1 MKVASRCG
9 SVGILILSIFLG
21 ALGSATEAQ
30 QPPKMYRVGVLRG
43 DSVPN
48 PSVETFQQ
56 AMRDLGY
63 VEGRNIVIEY
73 RYAAGKLD
81 LLPKLAEELVRLNV
95 DVIWAYGP
103 AVPHAKKATKTIP
116 IVISNVGDPVGLGLV
131 ASLAKPGGHITGL
144 TTLSPELSGKRLEVL
159 KEVIPKLSRVAFFGN
174 SNAPANAQVL
184 RETELAAA
192 PLGLQIQYLD
202 VQSAEEIEPAFKA
215 LSNGRAQA
223 VLLQRNPLTANHHER
238 VLELAL
244 KSRLPTLY
252 ADREFVEAGGL
263 ISYGADYIFMY
274 RRVAHYID
282 KILKGTKP
290 ADLPIE
296 QPTKFEMV
304 INLKTAK
311 QIGLTIP
318 PAVLARADKVIK

>member
-21 ALGSATEAQ
+21 ALWSATEAQ
-30 QPPKMYRVGVLRG
+30 QPAKVYRVGVLRG

-95 DVIWAYGP
+95 DVIWAFGP
-103 AVPHAKKATKTIP
+103 AVSHAKKATQTIP
-116 IVISNVGDPVGLGLV
+116 IVISNVGDPIGLGFV

-144 TTLSPELSGKRLEVL
+144 TTLSPDLSGKRLEVL

-174 SNAPANAQVL
+174 SNAPANTQVL

-192 PLGLQIQYLD
+192 PFGLQIQYLE
-202 VQSAEEIEPAFKA
+202 VQRAEEIEPAFKA
-215 LSNGRAQA
+215 LGNGRAQA
-223 VLLQRNPLTANHHER
+223 LLLQRNPLTANHHER
-238 VLELAL
+238 VVELAL
-244 KSRLPTLY
+244 KSRLATLY

-274 RRVAHYID
+274 RRVAHYVD

-296 QPTKFEMV
+296 QPTKFELV

>member
-1 MKVASRCG
+1 M
-9 SVGILILSIFLG
+9 
-21 ALGSATEAQ
+21 
-30 QPPKMYRVGVLRG
+30 
-43 DSVPN
+43 
-48 PSVETFQQ
+48 
-56 AMRDLGY
+56 
-63 VEGRNIVIEY
+63 
-73 RYAAGKLD
+73 
-81 LLPKLAEELVRLNV
+81 EL
-95 DVIWAYGP
+95 
-103 AVPHAKKATKTIP
+103 
-116 IVISNVGDPVGLGLV
+116 
-131 ASLAKPGGHITGL
+131 
-144 TTLSPELSGKRLEVL
+144 L

-174 SNAPANAQVL
+174 SKAPANAQVL
-184 RETELAAA
+184 SETELAAA

-215 LSNGRAQA
+215 LSTGRAQA
-223 VLLQRNPLTANHHER
+223 VLLQRNPLTANHHEQ

-274 RRVAHYID
+274 RRVAHYVD

-296 QPTKFEMV
+296 QPTKFELV

-318 PAVLARADKVIK
+318 LTVLARADKVIK